1 MKKCRRFL
9 SLALVMALLFTWL
22 DIPVFAEVVTSGSEN
37 VNGFAGGDGSE
48 ENPYQIATA
57 EQLNRVRDNLTANYI
72 QIKDIDLEGYNWI
85 PIGADAHNQFQG
97 TYDGNNKTIYNL
109 TIDCAPDIYYI
120 GLFGYMSLD
129 SSVNNLT
136 VDSIFYSVN
145 KENCSYQT
153 GFLGGIAGNG
163 NANNCV
169 VSGKIQINNCYN
181 FYVGGIL
188 GVGKAVDCINYA
200 DMDLVVNQGDDRHD
214 NCGSLYC
221 GGIVGDSWVKN
232 EPCLRCINY
241 GNIEAISGDSL
252 YSGGIAGTGST
263 NYCVNFGNVH
273 GETTNYV
280 GIHSFAGNCN
290 VGGVIGAT
298 FNNIENSINYGDVYG
313 KSAFGA
319 SCYAGGITGYVGY
332 QGVGQIEK
340 CYNLGRNIDSIKQEK
355 INGTFV
361 DCNAG
366 AGRVYSKS
374 QTSKRNDCYSMDYT
388 LIDGE
393 LAVTGTISNGCNG
406 ESIYCISDMNSLTS
420 YIFSQLRLEQEDSFD
435 PDIYRADF
443 LSGDGDLSKGIRSY
457 FDLDSPSDLFL
468 RQLQHESGFGST
480 VVAWQAL
487 TKSFELIKDPT
498 KYIDFVFEKKD
509 IYSALILDM
518 LESSSYNMA
527 IIKKNACLEL
537 SESAIDYT
545 ILALKQDYNL
555 NISKDTKFTDLTLD
569 ELNKVK
575 EKSEDYIGKNY
586 PEITKIDG
594 FFEKLDGIFTVSN
607 CLGEYYNYFINGLQV
622 ILLSDSMKSVMR
634 EMYDLC
640 PEDNQDLKAALKD
653 CISIMDSSA
662 EEFFDKVA
670 EKGMQIAGREAF
682 KKLFG
687 EFWEYVKLAA
697 NGQFPY
703 LWIILAGFDY
713 GKTVSN
719 MYFSTD
725 DTIEKY
731 NNMWA
736 LYDIKQLGKETYDSM
751 MEKHKASGELELAQG
766 YLSANDLMFSILNQD
781 CEKAW
786 DFANVLD
793 ETLVNKIG
801 QLFTGSPQN
810 EEVKASIRGIQS
822 DYKIQHDL
830 SCYNWIF
837 SLEEDFPLT
846 GTKLFEKYYYLANA
860 SKEKIKKEIN
870 VACPVDVYVYD
881 GESNLVASVVDNQ
894 PWCESD
900 DLTVAVEEDEKTLYF
915 YDGANYTVRCVGT
928 DTGDMD
934 ITIKEFDEEEKE
946 IRSVCYY
953 DIPLTTDKAY
963 HIVADDKQLE
973 EAEYTLTDETTEQ
986 VIDIDS
992 DSLKQETTGAPTY
1005 KVQIKSGTVKTEK
1018 DIGFEAQL
1026 FEKQQAEISAYIPVG
1041 YEFVRWEVSNPEVY
1055 LEDEYSSVTSFRMP
1069 ASDVIITAITK
1080 PSEILSPDQTV
1091 TISSNHQYISNIQPG
1106 TTVQELVS
1114 HLAPSGLVVKDS
1126 KGNEMNESDTVGTG
1140 CTVSLPDG
1148 SSKLTVVLFGD
1159 VTGDGL
1165 INVMDLSKMQNHVLG
1180 LQTLEGCQKIAAS
1193 FGKEVIDINAILKE
1207 NASILNLQKIDQ
1219 SYQIS

>member
-9 SLALVMALLFTWL
+9 SLALVMVLLFTWL
-22 DIPVFAEVVTSGSEN
+22 DIPAFAEAAASS
-37 VNGFAGGDGSE
+37 
-48 ENPYQIATA
+48 TA
-57 EQLNRVRDNLTANYI
+57 DFEY
-72 QIKDIDLEGYNWI
+72 
-85 PIGADAHNQFQG
+85 
-97 TYDGNNKTIYNL
+97 
-109 TIDCAPDIYYI
+109 
-120 GLFGYMSLD
+120 SLD
-129 SSVNNLT
+129 SEGKASRENLDNLQDDNKLYFNEHSYKWIDQAMT
-136 VDSIFYSVN
+136 WKEAQAYCEQSGGYLATITSKAEQEAIFNYLS
-145 KENCSYQT
+145 NCSTQKVVWI
-153 GFLGGIAGNG
+153 GITDENEEGNWSEWVTKER
-163 NANNCV
+163 V
-169 VSGKIQINNCYN
+169 VYSNWG
-181 FYVGGIL
+181 
-188 GVGKAVDCINYA
+188 
-200 DMDLVVNQGDDRHD
+200 
-214 NCGSLYC
+214 
-221 GGIVGDSWVKN
+221 KN
-232 EPCLRCINY
+232 EPDNGIGGQDFGAMYLVSESFGSASVEPGQWDDRENTNLTFICEWGDCEMPSIEDQTGEKIEVVA
-241 GNIEAISGDSL
+241 GNDAHRLFFLIIPENTQDTPIVTVEDGTIADATVTNVKVNPYFSRDDWYDMSGEL
-252 YSGGIAGTGST
+252 TVTAKQP
-263 NYCVNFGNVH
+263 
-273 GETTNYV
+273 GETT
-280 GIHSFAGNCN
+280 I
-290 VGGVIGAT
+290 
-298 FNNIENSINYGDVYG
+298 
-313 KSAFGA
+313 
-319 SCYAGGITGYVGY
+319 
-332 QGVGQIEK
+332 
-340 CYNLGRNIDSIKQEK
+340 
-355 INGTFV
+355 
-361 DCNAG
+361 
-366 AGRVYSKS
+366 
-374 QTSKRNDCYSMDYT
+374 
-388 LIDGE
+388 
-393 LAVTGTISNGCNG
+393 TISWN
-406 ESIYCISDMNSLTS
+406 EYKLVYPLTVLKDPV
-420 YIFSQLRLEQEDSFD
+420 QVEEDSFD

-443 LSGDGDLSKGIRSY
+443 LSADGDLPEGIRSY
-457 FDLDSPSDLFL
+457 FDMESPSDIFL

-480 VVAWQAL
+480 VVAWELL

-498 KYIDFVFEKKD
+498 KYIDFAFEKKD

-518 LESSSYNMA
+518 LESSSNDA
-527 IIKKNACLEL
+527 VFLHKNDYFEFAK
-537 SESAIDYT
+537 SGVDYT
-545 ILALKQDYNL
+545 IRALKNDYNI
-555 NISKDTKFTDLTLD
+555 NISGNTKFTNLSFD
-569 ELNKVK
+569 ELKKIK
-575 EKSEDYIGKNY
+575 EESEKYISETF
-586 PEITKIDG
+586 PELTILSN
-594 FFEKLDGIFTVSN
+594 FLDGIDDAFTISN
-607 CLGEYYNYFINGLQV
+607 SVEEFYNYIMGALQ
-622 ILLSDSMKSVMR
+622 IYLLSDSMKSVLR

-640 PEDNQDLKAALKD
+640 PEDNPDLKSALKD

-662 EEFFDKVA
+662 EEFSSKIA
-670 EKGMQIAGREAF
+670 EKGIQIAGREAF

-687 EFWEYVKLAA
+687 EFWEYVKEAA
-697 NGQFPY
+697 NAQFPY

-751 MEKHKASGELELAQG
+751 MEKHKASGELEPAQG

-801 QLFTGSPQN
+801 QLFTGSPKN
-810 EEVKASIRGIQS
+810 EEVKASIRAIQAN
-822 DYKIQHDL
+822 YRHEHDL
-830 SCYNWIF
+830 SQYAWVF
-837 SLEEDFPLT
+837 FLEEDFPLT
-846 GTKLFEKYYYLANA
+846 GSELYDKYAYLLPENRDGIMK
-860 SKEKIKKEIN
+860 SIK

-986 VIDIDS
+986 VVDIDS
-992 DSLKQETTGAPTY
+992 DSLEQETTGAPTY

-1207 NASILNLQKIDQ
+1207 NAAILNLQKIDQ